1 MRKKITPPYGLKA
14 FTLSEVLITLVIIG
28 VIAAITVPNI
38 IQSSQNKEFHSAL
51 KKNMSVI
58 RNALDLA
65 QIDYGIMGDNSVVFT
80 PSDSQDKHYETAK
93 RFAKYLNTVK
103 ICNGRLDNNCSDI
116 YYKIKY
122 DVKEYANGY
131 AYTNYPKIV
140 LSDGSIYEIQQDDC
154 GSYYDSCVTDEY
166 GNCKKDDNGNVIPTV
181 GYSDVC
187 GYIKVDVNGAKA
199 PNQFGWDIFWLKV
212 YKDKIIINNWAP
224 SGGSKGNDIM
234 TGKI

>member
-1 MRKKITPPYGLKA
+1 MIQMEYMN
-14 FTLSEVLITLVIIG
+14 F
-28 VIAAITVPNI
+28 AAIEIGSGEVSMKI
-38 IQSSQNKEFHSAL
+38 YEVSS
-51 KKNMSVI
+51 KKGIVT
-58 RNALDLA
+58 
-65 QIDYGIMGDNSVVFT
+65 IDYIKKPHRIGLETYKSRHISKTSIENICEILNDYKRIM
-80 PSDSQDKHYETAK
+80 KE
-93 RFAKYLNTVK
+93 
-103 ICNGRLDNNCSDI
+103 
-116 YYKIKY
+116 Y

-212 YKDKIIINNWAP
+212 YKDKIIINNLTILQ
-224 SGGSKGNDIM
+224 NLLIM
-234 TGKI
+234 LQCLKDNKETKNEK